1 MTELLGDAARSRT
14 LRALRRLSP
23 PGAWLWLVRPDTDQI
38 ATAVG
43 LVLFHRLPGVLVA
56 FGGAVG
62 RECPSRHA
70 AMGARHG

>member
-1 MTELLGDAARSRT
+1 MTELLGDAARSRA

-43 LVLFHRLPGVLVA
+43 LVLFHHVPGVLVA
-56 FGGAVG
+56 LGGAV
-62 RECPSRHA
+62 
-70 AMGARHG
+70 ARHG